1 MELILL
7 HMRPGANS
15 FGDLPLKSDLTPES
29 KSTSTPSRS
38 QKILYF
44 LLLLELLL
52 SSSLSSLDLAEV
64 KKLLSD
70 CCCLATFLFLV
81 GEFEEELLLRF
92 DMIDGAAAEMNADTA
107 VEEDNNDD
115 EEERRTMVAMRCAD

>member
-7 HMRPGANS
+7 HIRPGANS
-15 FGDLPLKSDLTPES
+15 FGDRPLKSDLTPES

-52 SSSLSSLDLAEV
+52 SSSLSSLDFAEV
-64 KKLLSD
+64 KKPVSD

-81 GEFEEELLLRF
+81 GEFEELLLRF
-92 DMIDGAAAEMNADTA
+92 DMIDGGAAEINAETTE
-107 VEEDNNDD
+107 EEDNDD
-115 EEERRTMVAMRCAD
+115 DDEERRTMVAMRCAE

>member
-7 HMRPGANS
+7 HITPGANS

-38 QKILYF
+38 QNILYF
-44 LLLLELLL
+44 LFLLLELSS
-52 SSSLSSLDLAEV
+52 SSSLDFAEV

-70 CCCLATFLFLV
+70 CCCLATFLLGKF
-81 GEFEEELLLRF
+81 EELLLRF
-92 DMIDGAAAEMNADTA
+92 DMIDGAAAEINAETT
-107 VEEDNNDD
+107 VEVEDNNDD
-115 EEERRTMVAMRCAD
+115 EEERRTMVAMRRVE

>member
-7 HMRPGANS
+7 HITPGANS

-52 SSSLSSLDLAEV
+52 SLSLSSLDLAEV
-64 KKLLSD
+64 KKPVSD
-70 CCCLATFLFLV
+70 CCCLATFLV
-81 GEFEEELLLRF
+81 GEFEELLLRF
-92 DMIDGAAAEMNADTA
+92 DMIDGNDAEINAETTE
-107 VEEDNNDD
+107 EEDNDD
-115 EEERRTMVAMRCAD
+115 EERRTMVAMRRVE